1 MNQVQDPSTALDTV
15 TVRLHHPDGTLDVSI
30 EDASPLFGYSVR
42 LEQFPEQFDSEGRL
56 RGDAVDLV
64 EPFTLVVLVDEESE
78 LAARQAIDNLWIA
91 AQDATYIQHLSSSRY
106 RTLQGNGLSVA
117 AFLPEKFQ
125 GSFTSWRVPIT
136 FLPLFARAT
145 AVQTSDPS
153 VYGPSL
159 NGIDASV
166 YWVLSDGSGYVTLT
180 DGTGA
185 VEITT

>member
-1 MNQVQDPSTALDTV
+1 MNTVQDPTTTLETA

-56 RGDAVDLV
+56 RGDAIDLA
-64 EPFTLVVLVDEESE
+64 EPFTLVVLVHEESE
-78 LAARQAIDNLWIA
+78 LAARQALDALWEA
-91 AQDATYIQHLSSSRY
+91 ARDATYIQHMDSTRY
-106 RTLQGNGLSVA
+106 RALQGDGLSVES
-117 AFLPEKFQ
+117 FLPDKML

-136 FLPLFARAT
+136 FLPVFARAT
-145 AVQTSDPS
+145 AVQTTDPS
-153 VYGPSL
+153 VYVPSL